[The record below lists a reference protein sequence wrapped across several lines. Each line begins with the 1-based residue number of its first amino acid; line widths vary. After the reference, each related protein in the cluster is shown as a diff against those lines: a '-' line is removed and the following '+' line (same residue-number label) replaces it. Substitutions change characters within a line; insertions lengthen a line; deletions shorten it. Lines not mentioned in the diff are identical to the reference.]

1 MMKMEVIMIQ
11 MNNWAT
17 QAVKRIENEAKQVA
31 GQKEK
36 AMAGAVMAALRDF
49 CRQDEEFAQAVMQGK
64 SFAECMKQ
72 VASGV
77 GNSISD
83 LDAYKK
89 AVKFY
94 FPGAEIRMEL
104 TIDLIGAAGEEPAG
118 QAAAEKKAAAPEK
131 PKAIKLD
138 LADFF
143 G

>member
-1 MMKMEVIMIQ
+1 M
-11 MNNWAT
+11 
-17 QAVKRIENEAKQVA
+17 
-31 GQKEK
+31 
-36 AMAGAVMAALRDF
+36 
-49 CRQDEEFAQAVMQGK
+49 
-64 SFAECMKQ
+64 
-72 VASGV
+72 

-89 AVKFY
+89 AVRFY

-104 TIDLIGAAGEEPAG
+104 TIDLIGEAGEEPAG
-118 QAAAEKKAAAPEK
+118 RAGAKKETAAPEK